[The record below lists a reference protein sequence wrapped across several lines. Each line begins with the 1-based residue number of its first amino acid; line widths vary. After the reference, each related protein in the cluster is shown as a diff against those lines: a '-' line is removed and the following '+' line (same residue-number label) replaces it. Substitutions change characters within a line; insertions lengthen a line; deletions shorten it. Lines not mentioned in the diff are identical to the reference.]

1 VSFGFDPDTQLFGGN
16 AQNGVLGAFTSRES
30 GDIASPGYLRNPL
43 NPRLLG
49 ISRGSSGW
57 VLTWTA
63 VPGRNYTLQSA
74 SELGGAWTP
83 LNTFPATDG
92 IQSYTDTTGSSE
104 RRFYRVVLE
113 P

>member
-1 VSFGFDPDTQLFGGN
+1 
-16 AQNGVLGAFTSRES
+16 
-30 GDIASPGYLRNPL
+30 
-43 NPRLLG
+43 
-49 ISRGSSGW
+49 

-63 VPGRNYTLQSA
+63 VPGRNYTLQAA
-74 SELGGAWTP
+74 SGLGGAWTP